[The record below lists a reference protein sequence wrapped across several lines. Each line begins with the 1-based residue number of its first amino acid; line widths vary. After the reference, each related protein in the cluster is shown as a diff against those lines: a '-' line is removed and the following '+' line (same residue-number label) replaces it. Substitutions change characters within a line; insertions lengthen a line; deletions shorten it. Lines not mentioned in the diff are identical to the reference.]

1 MPPMSW
7 TSKWRISSLRFA
19 ISRQT
24 AKASVRM
31 SSSVT
36 PSARRFLNSSAFA
49 RRSRSESR
57 ARDGSLALISAT
69 SGWRRLSSRSFLL
82 PKILLSRTLIMLR
95 LCPQPLKYTELPRA
109 KKQRFPVVDPY
120 GSLGENEGMQ
130 GERGNIGIFILIH
143 LLVAILVGFFLWS
156 IFPEPWREFLRNGPW
171 GIVAVVV
178 AGGIIVF
185 SIVRGELARRAH
197 KRAHDRVAK
206 VFRETTDP
214 ALQKRAALWLVDH
227 DRDHPERLTDAGSA
241 PLDVLLRFLKSDSAK
256 LGRTRPASGLSGS
269 CD

>member
-31 SSSVT
+31 SSSVA

-82 PKILLSRTLIMLR
+82 PKILLSRTLIMPR
-95 LCPQPLKYTELPRA
+95 LCPQPLKYTEWPRA
-109 KKQRFPVVDPY
+109 
-120 GSLGENEGMQ
+120 
-130 GERGNIGIFILIH
+130 IGC
-143 LLVAILVGFFLWS
+143 VAAHPQVGFG
-156 IFPEPWREFLRNGPW
+156 EAGPD
-171 GIVAVVV
+171 
-178 AGGIIVF
+178 AGGQ
-185 SIVRGELARRAH
+185 RLGRPGRPAGRRALAGGH
-197 KRAHDRVAK
+197 HGRVRLRAGRGGLGAGQAEG
-206 VFRETTDP
+206 ETGGE
-214 ALQKRAALWLVDH
+214 AAA
-227 DRDHPERLTDAGSA
+227 RDGGGRLGRQCTGTGQGSSGTHCRLTWQEKAVFGAATLRSA
-241 PLDVLLRFLKSDSAK
+241 CTLVCQTNKIDLE
-256 LGRTRPASGLSGS
+256 
-269 CD
+269 